1 MSKKEAKI
9 KASLE
14 LPQVVERLDEVLR
27 SLRGGTV
34 SFVNGDHSLA
44 LTPSGPIKMEISA
57 TKKAHKET
65 ISVELSWRREEEEG
79 EEHGD
84 EEAEKT
90 PEFKITGGP
99 STVKRSG
106 PTA

>member
-1 MSKKEAKI
+1 MSKSKKEAKI

-14 LPQVVERLDEVLR
+14 VQQVADRLDEVVR

-44 LTPSGPIKMEISA
+44 LTPTGPIKLEISA
-57 TKKAHKET
+57 TQKSNKEA
-65 ISVELSWRREEEEG
+65 ISVELSWRREEEE
-79 EEHGD
+79 EP
-84 EEAEKT
+84 EEA
-90 PEFKITGGP
+90 PEFRIATGPAG
-99 STVKRSG
+99 VEKSG